1 MKRLIVSLMVVAG
14 ALSSACTEES
24 QFEQR
29 VGLAGTYDVA
39 LVSYPPQ
46 QGEGEPTR
54 LLFVT
59 STDNNELRVIS
70 LTEAVAERKFL
81 RAPNPLQP
89 LSIPVLPR
97 PQALTQDVRY
107 DANGDEQ
114 SGRLVFAR
122 SSGTTLISVVDANRE
137 VLKEVR
143 RLDTREITRVEG
155 SPVAPAA
162 GPVTAFAARA
172 PEQESG
178 STTLYFATQETTGAR
193 LWSAQ
198 LPARNEL
205 GSGAAITA
213 TPLPGV
219 ELPANLAVNSLLVL
233 PNPVGV
239 SHRGVLAVATRG
251 TAGTVYRV
259 DLGTEGASTVIQE
272 LNFGGAQVLQL
283 ATHGRV
289 QYSEVRQLADGSRT
303 TEPPLVVEAGSRI
316 FGTLDPSN
324 CGVLLQCTGVLAVD
338 VATGRVAKEFSSW
351 DALGNPVRLYDMLP
365 ISAGTGLPTGL
376 SVATDRNLQ
385 VAAGEPLDRLDP
397 DPTVTARR
405 QRGLTLPV
413 LGIVPL
419 SNGTILFFDAVRLTH
434 LNTDAIWSETQK
446 QNIATASITF
456 INALG
461 TSTDGSV
468 DIRIEQHALKED
480 PAPQEDLTFGVTRDQ
495 TYLLTYQ
502 GILPEMSAVAIR
514 ANDSFQVPF
523 VPRVGKGQVVFPG
536 DLIILLTARTGG
548 QTCATA
554 VPVLSVQAPT
564 GGGTLATLIPSGALP
579 ADCPTSQYTFFQVR
593 AAGPKPLVLSSASE
607 DYIAR
612 VGSGDTYEIRGPYF
626 FHPPGYQGQTDGVA
640 LRFRVTRSNLDDPNG
655 GLLRGE
661 RYVIATDAHF
671 FPYLVSVSQVQDLTN
686 FRLPGPVVQTT
697 VGNKDYAYLAY
708 PSANGVLEV
717 DLTAITAG
725 VANSNGLV
733 TYL

>member
-14 ALSSACTEES
+14 ALSSACTEDA
-24 QFEQR
+24 QFDQR

-39 LVSYPPQ
+39 LVTYPPQ
-46 QGEGEPTR
+46 QGGDEPTR

-70 LTEAVAERKFL
+70 LTEAVAERQFL

-107 DANGDEQ
+107 DANGAEQ

-137 VLKEVR
+137 ALKEVR
-143 RLDTREITRVEG
+143 RLDTREITQVEG

-172 PEQESG
+172 PEQEGG
-178 STTLYFATQETTGAR
+178 STTLYFATQEITGAR
-193 LWSAQ
+193 LWLAQ

-205 GSGAAITA
+205 GSGAITA

-219 ELPANLAVNSLLVL
+219 ELPASVAVNSLLVL

-239 SHRGVLAVATRG
+239 SHRGVIAVATRG
-251 TAGTVYRV
+251 GAGTVFRM
-259 DLGTEGASTVIQE
+259 DLGTEGGPTVIQE
-272 LNFGGAQVLQL
+272 LDFGGSQVLQL

-289 QYSEVRQLADGSRT
+289 EYREVRQLADGSRT
-303 TEPPLVVEAGSRI
+303 TDPPLVVEAGSRI
-316 FGTLDPSN
+316 FGVLDPSN

-338 VATGRVAKEFSSW
+338 VASGRVAKEFSGW
-351 DALGNPVRLYDMLP
+351 DGLGNPVRTYDMLP

-397 DPTVTARR
+397 DPTVTAPR

-419 SNGTILFFDAVRLTH
+419 SNGTILFFDAARLTH

-446 QNIATASITF
+446 QNIATASIAF

-461 TSTDGSV
+461 ASTDGSL
-468 DIRIEQHALKED
+468 DIRIEQHAQKSD

-523 VPRVGKGQVVFPG
+523 VPRTGKGQVVFPG

-554 VPVLSVQAPT
+554 VPVLSVQAPPA
-564 GGGTLATLIPSGALP
+564 GGTLATLIPSGPLP
-579 ADCPTSQYTFFQVR
+579 ADCPTSQYSFFQVR

-607 DYIAR
+607 DYIDR
-612 VGSGDTYEIRGPYF
+612 VGSGETYEIRGPYF
-626 FHPPGYQGQTDGVA
+626 FHPPGYQGQADGVA
-640 LRFRVTRSNLDDPNG
+640 LRFRVTRSNLDDPTG

-661 RYVIATDAHF
+661 RYVISTDAHF
-671 FPYLVSVSQVQDLTN
+671 FPYLVSVSQVQDLSN